1 MKTTKKY
8 TVVWMVLLFAQ
19 LSAFAQYHGGMSDGA
34 ALGTI
39 SNATCSL
46 QPPSFFAYFGGDGD
60 TAAVAELIST
70 SCSTP
75 PSQIAYMGGQ
85 ADGAAVA
92 ELSSTVCGIPP
103 SFFAYMGGES
113 DGAAVSDL
121 IPAICGF
128 PPSFIAY
135 FGGAGSGAAMDVI
148 ASCPVTPP
156 VANFSAAPTAICVGS
171 TVTFT
176 DTSASAPSVWNWSFP
191 GGTPATSTEQ
201 NPTVQYNATGTYS
214 VTLVATNFNGSD
226 IKTIGDFITV
236 TAIPTILTTTPGS
249 RCDTGIVALSATAS
263 AGTLKWYN
271 VATGGTALGAS
282 VNFNTPSIAATT
294 TYYVEAAIG
303 TCTSARTA
311 VIATVNSTPSV
322 TATTPNSRCDSGSV
336 NLSATASAGT
346 LSWFAS
352 ATGGTALATG
362 TTFPTPIINATTTF
376 YVQAA
381 NGTCI
386 SPRTSVVATVNATPT
401 VTATTP
407 GSRCDSGTVVL
418 GATASA
424 GTLNWYNVPTGGS
437 VLGTGNSF
445 TTPTISATT
454 TYYVEATTGNC
465 TSARTAVI
473 ATANITPAVSSTIP
487 ASRCGSGSVTLAATA
502 TAGTLR
508 WYNVA
513 TGGSVLASGNSFTTP
528 SIIATTTYYVE
539 AANGSCVS
547 ARTAV
552 IATVEATPTVTSTT
566 PGNRC
571 GNGIVVL
578 QASANAGTLN
588 WYASA
593 TGGTLLA
600 TGTSFSPNVSATTT
614 YYVEASNS
622 SCNSTRT
629 AVIATVNT
637 QPEITATTP
646 GSRCDSGIVNLSA
659 VANSGTVNWYNV
671 ATGGTIL
678 ATGNSF
684 APSVTATT
692 IFYVEAANATCTS
705 ERIPVLATVN
715 ASPLIVATSPGSR
728 CDAGVIDLS
737 ASANSGTIS
746 WYNSPTGG
754 TVLATGNSF
763 SPNVTA
769 TTVYYVETAN
779 GSCVSPRV
787 AVTATINAVAAPTGT
802 QSQTFCGQ
810 ETVGLIV
817 VNGENVIWYDAPVN
831 GNVVPNTTPIVSG
844 TTYYASQTLICESPS
859 RLAVTMNSG
868 NCLEVKGFD
877 KDALKIYPNPVNDIL
892 NISYTQPIEN
902 VEVLNM
908 LGQMVYSKQVHSKDS
923 KIDMSRYS
931 AGTYLVRISID
942 NAIKTYKVIKK

>member
-19 LSAFAQYHGGMSDGA
+19 LSAFAQYHGGLSDGA
-34 ALGTI
+34 ALSTI
-39 SNATCSL
+39 SNATCSQ
-46 QPPSFFAYFGGDGD
+46 QPPSFFAYFGGEGD
-60 TAAVAELIST
+60 TATVAELIST

-92 ELSSTVCGIPP
+92 ELGSTVCGIPP

-121 IPAICGF
+121 IPSICGF

-148 ASCPVTPP
+148 ASCPITPP
-156 VANFSAAPTAICVGS
+156 VANFTASTTTICVGN

-201 NPTVQYNATGTYS
+201 NPTVQYNSAGVYS
-214 VTLVATNFNGSD
+214 VTLVATNFNGSNT
-226 IKTIGDFITV
+226 KTISDLIAV
-236 TAIPTILTTTPGS
+236 TAVPTVLTTTPGS

-271 VATGGTALGAS
+271 VATGGSALGTG

-294 TYYVEAAIG
+294 TYYVEAAVG
-303 TCTSARTA
+303 TCASVRTA
-311 VIATVNSTPSV
+311 VIATVNATPSV
-322 TATTPNSRCDSGSV
+322 AATTPNSRCDSGSV

-346 LSWFAS
+346 LSWFAAS
-352 ATGGTALATG
+352 TGGTALGTG
-362 TTFPTPIINATTTF
+362 TTFATPIINATTTF

-386 SPRTSVVATVNATPT
+386 SPRTAVIATVNATPT

-418 GATASA
+418 SATANT
-424 GTLNWYNVPTGGS
+424 GTLNWYNVPAGGS
-437 VLGTGNSF
+437 VLATGNSF
-445 TTPTISATT
+445 TTPSISATT
-454 TYYVEATTGNC
+454 TYYVEATTGSC
-465 TSARTAVI
+465 ASARTAVI
-473 ATANITPAVSSTIP
+473 ATANVTPAVNSTTP
-487 ASRCGSGSVTLAATA
+487 AARCDSGSVTLAATA

-513 TGGSVLASGNSFTTP
+513 SGGLVLASGNSFATP
-528 SIIATTTYYVE
+528 SVSATTTYYVE
-539 AANGSCVS
+539 AVNGSCLS

-552 IATVEATPTVTSTT
+552 IATVNATPTVTSTM

-571 GNGIVVL
+571 GNGIVTL
-578 QASANAGTLN
+578 QATASAGTLN
-588 WYASA
+588 WYSSA

-614 YYVEASNS
+614 YYVGASNA
-622 SCNSTRT
+622 SCNSART
-629 AVIATVNT
+629 AVIATVNA

-659 VANSGTVNWYNV
+659 VASSGTVNWYNV
-671 ATGGTIL
+671 ATGGAIL
-678 ATGNSF
+678 TTGSSF
-684 APSVTATT
+684 APSITATT
-692 IFYVEAANATCTS
+692 IFYVEAVNASCS
-705 ERIPVLATVN
+705 SGRIAVLATVN
-715 ASPLIVATSPGSR
+715 VSPIIVATTAGARCNPG
-728 CDAGVIDLS
+728 AINLS
-737 ASANSGTIS
+737 ASSNSGTIS
-746 WYNSPTGG
+746 WYNSATGG
-754 TVLATGNSF
+754 TALATGNSF
-763 SPNVTA
+763 SPNITA
-769 TTVYYVETAN
+769 TTIYYVEAAN
-779 GSCVSPRV
+779 GSCVSPRIAV
-787 AVTATINAVAAPTGT
+787 AATINAVAAPTGT
-802 QSQTFCGQ
+802 QNQTFCGQ

-817 VNGENVIWYDAPVN
+817 VNGENVVWYDAPVN
-831 GNVVPNTTPIVSG
+831 GNVVPNNTPIVSG
-844 TTYYASQTLICESPS
+844 TTYYASQTVDCESQS
-859 RLAVTMNSG
+859 RLAVTMTSG
-868 NCLEVKGFD
+868 NCLDVKGFD
-877 KDALKIYPNPVNDIL
+877 KDALKVYPNPVSDIL

-902 VEVLNM
+902 IEVVNM
-908 LGQMVYSKQVHSKDS
+908 LGQMVYSKTVHATDS